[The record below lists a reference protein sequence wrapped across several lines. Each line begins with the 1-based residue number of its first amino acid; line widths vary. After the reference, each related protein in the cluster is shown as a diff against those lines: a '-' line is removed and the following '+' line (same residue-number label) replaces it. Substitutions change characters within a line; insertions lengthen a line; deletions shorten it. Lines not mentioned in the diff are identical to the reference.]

1 VRTTTGVN
9 GSIEERY
16 EYDVFGVPYQGD
28 LTQGMDLGYTGK
40 PYDAVTGLYDYG
52 YRDYKAE
59 GARFTS
65 IDPIRD
71 GSNWYAYV
79 NNDPVNWVD
88 PWGLWIFRGDGT
100 AVAEPGDTLWGLAR
114 QLTDRGI
121 NWERY
126 EFAGDPLR
134 TIDPKTLQVGAV
146 INIENILGFSNA
158 DQAAMN
164 IMQKINPTSQTQGFE
179 YGGFTYQQDG
189 KTYYTRPTTDS
200 SKDSWNP
207 MNHGVSPI
215 TFGASQYIL
224 GPNQTVSGWYH
235 THPFV
240 LNPITGQNAYDSEHF
255 SGWVYDPNYSPNT
268 GYVGDMHLSDVT
280 GIPAYVI
287 TPSSLMWKYTP
298 LPNAHLPYAIMS
310 APFSAPSSILGAILS
325 LQGTGTGL
333 PGTGVVTPLK
343 EK

>member
-1 VRTTTGVN
+1 VRSVTGEY
-9 GSIEERY
+9 GTLEDRY
-16 EYDVFGVPYQGD
+16 EYDAFGVPYAGD
-28 LTQGMDLGYTGK
+28 LGNGMDLGYTGK
-40 PYDAVTGLYDYG
+40 RYDVVTGLYNYG
-52 YRDYKAE
+52 YRDYKPE
-59 GARFTS
+59 VARFTTV
-65 IDPIRD
+65 DPIRD
-71 GSNWYAYV
+71 GSNWFAYV

-88 PWGLWIFRGDGT
+88 PWGLWIIRGDGT
-100 AVAEPGDTLWGLAR
+100 AIAEPGDTLWGLAR

-126 EFAGDPLR
+126 EFADDPLR

-158 DQAAMN
+158 DQAAAN
-164 IMQKINPTSQTQGFE
+164 IMQKINPTSQTQEFE

-215 TFGASQYIL
+215 TVGASQYIL

-240 LNPITGQNAYDSEHF
+240 LNPITGQNTYDSEHF
-255 SGWVYDPNYSPNT
+255 SGWVYDGNSITTYS
-268 GYVGDMHLSDVT
+268 GDMHLSDIT

-298 LPNAHLPYAIMS
+298 PSSVVQP
-310 APFSAPSSILGAILS
+310 PFNSVPGSILGGISS
-325 LQGTGTGL
+325 LQSSGQGFPGMGT
-333 PGTGVVTPLK
+333 VTELK
-343 EK
+343 EKGR